1 MRCKERRIRMNKKKN
16 KKAGREGKEDG
27 ADKSAPLR

>member
-1 MRCKERRIRMNKKKN
+1 MNKKKN